1 MLDSLIHKVA
11 MSLNIGM
18 VFCIINMTGCVVE
31 SFGSGF
37 GVASPSVSLILVF
50 SDKNSVDI
58 MLNRKLVRTLFA
70 SLNCNRKNHF
80 ECYGLLFANSN
91 HISSEL
97 S

>member
-18 VFCIINMTGCVVE
+18 VFCIISMTGCVVE

-37 GVASPSVSLILVF
+37 GMASPSSLILVF

-58 MLNRKLVRTLFA
+58 MLNRKFVRTLFA
-70 SLNCNRKNHF
+70 SLNCNKKNHF
-80 ECYGLLFANSN
+80 ECHG
-91 HISSEL
+91 
-97 S
+97 